1 MNENIISTIV
11 SINYI
16 EKYISSEYTL
26 SKIIDCKLLQSST
39 NLIYEIQTSS
49 QKYIFKI
56 YKYNSKSLSDI
67 NFEKNFVSYLNKN
80 GINTSIYVSNIQ
92 GSFIS
97 EMSFYEGARYAI
109 LTTYANG
116 IELTYDNRE
125 DAFFYGVNMAK
136 LHKTSKNFK
145 PTIIK
150 NIDIKSRINTS
161 IKTINIFLKS
171 EYQHEL
177 KYFQYFF
184 KILLNK
190 FQNLDMND
198 FNKVFCHG
206 DLHGGNAHKLSS
218 TITLFDFD
226 FSGYGLIVYDISVFK
241 WRCMIMKE
249 KVQWKDFLKGY
260 QEVIKLNNREL
271 KYLLIFVAIHDLWVM
286 HSYIKRTETMGSLY
300 INKFYIK
307 QRIDFLKKIEKQI

>member
-1 MNENIISTIV
+1 
-11 SINYI
+11 
-16 EKYISSEYTL
+16 
-26 SKIIDCKLLQSST
+26 
-39 NLIYEIQTSS
+39 
-49 QKYIFKI
+49 
-56 YKYNSKSLSDI
+56 
-67 NFEKNFVSYLNKN
+67 
-80 GINTSIYVSNIQ
+80 
-92 GSFIS
+92 
-97 EMSFYEGARYAI
+97 MSFYEGARYAI

-125 DAFFYGVNMAK
+125 DAFLYGVNMAK

-177 KYFQYFF
+177 EYFQYFF

-190 FQNLDMND
+190 FQNLDIND
-198 FNKVFCHG
+198 FNKAFCHG
-206 DLHGGNAHKLSS
+206 DLHGGNAHKLST

-241 WRCMIMKE
+241 WRCMLMRE
-249 KVQWKDFLKGY
+249 KIQWENFLKGY
-260 QEVIKLNNREL
+260 QEVIKLNSIEL
-271 KYLLIFVAIHDLWVM
+271 KHLLIFVAIHDLSVM